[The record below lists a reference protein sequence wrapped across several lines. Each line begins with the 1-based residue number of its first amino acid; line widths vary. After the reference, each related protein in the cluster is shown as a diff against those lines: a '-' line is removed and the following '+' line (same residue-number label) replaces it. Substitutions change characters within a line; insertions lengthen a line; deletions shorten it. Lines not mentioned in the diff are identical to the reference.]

1 MPLIREASIVREYTV
16 ESIGCRFRNLSSHR
30 RLIGGKTVEEGG
42 RGYRFS
48 RISSANSNV
57 KGSDI
62 GNPPLDSRLTHLTRV
77 DSSVEVS
84 DC

>member
-1 MPLIREASIVREYTV
+1 MPSIREASIVREYTV
-16 ESIGCRFRNLSSHR
+16 ESSGCRCRNLSSHC
-30 RLIGGKTVEEGG
+30 RLIGGGSVEERG

-57 KGSDI
+57 KGSKI
-62 GNPPLDSRLTHLTRV
+62 GKPPFDSRLTYFIRV
-77 DSSVEVS
+77 DSSVDVS